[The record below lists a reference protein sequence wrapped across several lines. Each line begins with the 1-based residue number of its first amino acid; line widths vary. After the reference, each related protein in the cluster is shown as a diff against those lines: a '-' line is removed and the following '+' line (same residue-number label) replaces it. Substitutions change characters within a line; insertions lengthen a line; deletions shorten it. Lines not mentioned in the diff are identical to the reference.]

1 MASRFRKRLRYQTK
15 QGIISIARNYLMEGV
30 SFISERSLKVMV
42 PFLAILAHGGALV
55 QFWLQQGTSLLP
67 LYWGLQFDFLLAF
80 SVILSVLPFFC
91 RQPVLIWTI
100 LCLKGVIFLLVG
112 LPMGGYLGVELTLL
126 TALLIEAIVY
136 TRFVEGLV
144 YSTTI
149 ILLTI
154 VFQHRLRAW
163 EVMLPAASIH
173 DIFSLLLYSTFIIT
187 LTQLLRLQNSLPL
200 KELNRRF
207 HEATFRL
214 AETNIQLQD
223 YAALAE
229 QQSAANERKRLGREI
244 HDSLGYTLTNL
255 LMMLEAA
262 LDLSQESP
270 GELPEHLER
279 TRDQA
284 KEGLAEIRHTL
295 NLLRTEQQPIKG
307 LSAIH
312 KLIDSFTKATHLEV
326 ELNLGDA
333 PLHFG
338 EEADWVAYRLV
349 QEGITNAIRHGKA
362 TQIFISFYRQ
372 GEGIGIQ
379 IKDNGNGT
387 TFIEEGYGLIGMRE
401 RIERLGGNLSVSSK
415 PGDGFMLSAWMPFDM

>member
-1 MASRFRKRLRYQTK
+1 LHEVIFK
-15 QGIISIARNYLMEGV
+15 GV
-30 SFISERSLKVMV
+30 VPISERLLKVIV
-42 PFLAILAHGGALV
+42 PLLAIFAHLGALV
-55 QFWLQQGTSLLP
+55 QFGLQRTSLLP
-67 LYWGLQFDFLLAF
+67 LHWRLQFESLLAF
-80 SVILSVLPFFC
+80 SLILSVLPFFY
-91 RQPVLIWTI
+91 RRPVLIWTV
-100 LCLKGVIFLLVG
+100 LCLKGVIFLVVG
-112 LPMGGYLGVELTLL
+112 LPMGGYLGIEMTLL

-136 TRFVEGLV
+136 TEFVEGLV
-144 YSTTI
+144 YSGFVIFLTI
-149 ILLTI
+149 I
-154 VFQHRLRAW
+154 FQHRVRAW
-163 EVMLPAASIH
+163 GVMLPAASIH
-173 DIFSLLLYSTFIIT
+173 DIVSLLLYSTFIVT
-187 LTQLLRLQNSLPL
+187 LTELLRLQNNVPM
-200 KELNRRF
+200 KEVNRRF

-214 AETNIQLQD
+214 AEINIQLQE

-229 QQSAANERKRLGREI
+229 QQSAADERKSLSREI

-270 GELPEHLER
+270 EELPEHLER

-295 NLLRTEQQPIKG
+295 NLLRKEQQSTKG

-312 KLIDSFTKATHLEV
+312 KLVDSFTRATHLEV

-362 TQIFISFYRQ
+362 TQIFISFFRK
-372 GEGIGIQ
+372 GDGIGIQ
-379 IKDNGNGT
+379 IRDNGNGT
-387 TFIEEGYGLIGMRE
+387 PLIEEGYGLIGMRE
-401 RIERLGGNLSVSSK
+401 RIERLGGNLTVSSK
-415 PGDGFMLSAWMPFDM
+415 PGDGFLLSAWIPCDLEKENHG